1 MQSHVKGCLT
11 ESPGRLQQESTCRG
25 VRRGELQ
32 LPNRGA
38 VKDDRDDRDGVCH
51 PQLGGCTPQLPA
63 KGSHAS
69 TRHSAQPQTGSKTQ
83 ALRAWWVLFKQK
95 YRGVQIS
102 QEEMLGENTFTTLP
116 PHSLLLPRVS
126 QKAGWLLQ
134 CLQSLCGNIHLLT
147 HLDKRITSSSF
158 LLEKFVFQ
166 FSLTY

>member
-11 ESPGRLQQESTCRG
+11 ESPGKLQQESTCRG

-102 QEEMLGENTFTTLP
+102 QEEMLGENIFTTLP
-116 PHSLLLPRVS
+116 PPIPCSSPESPKKQGGFSSACSHCVAIS
-126 QKAGWLLQ
+126 
-134 CLQSLCGNIHLLT
+134 
-147 HLDKRITSSSF
+147 TSSLIWTKELHQALF
-158 LLEKFVFQ
+158 YWK
-166 FSLTY
+166 SLYFNSP